1 MKRLINLVYG
11 ERLSKYRI
19 EENVRAYAYNVASDY
34 IGRGTVNLNPEW
46 LFDRICLSEVE
57 WDDIMER
64 DATVNF
70 TKSIASGVLDAVIL
84 RG

>member
-34 IGRGTVNLNPEW
+34 LGRGTVNLNPEW

-57 WDDIMER
+57 C

-84 RG
+84 LRG